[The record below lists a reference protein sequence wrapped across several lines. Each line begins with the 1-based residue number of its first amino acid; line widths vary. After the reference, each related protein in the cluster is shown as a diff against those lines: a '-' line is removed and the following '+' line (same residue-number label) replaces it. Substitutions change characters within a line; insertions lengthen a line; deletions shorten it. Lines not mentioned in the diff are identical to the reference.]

1 MLIALVSGKGSPG
14 TSTTALALALAWP
27 GQVLLADCDPRGGD
41 LLWGYGQG
49 KFAAGAGLLSYQVN
63 SRRASSTVDA
73 LWSATVQ
80 LGENRWALPGVDESR
95 QAGSVEWSGLAR
107 ALRAVPDGVDVI
119 VDCGVVPAH
128 RPPTAIWTAADL
140 VVLVNRSSLKST
152 RAALNAGGLVRSD
165 LMSTGLGADRLV
177 SMVVG
182 AGMPYSMAE
191 VRQALVSVAPV
202 IGELPWEAGA
212 AGTLSDGVVGKRR
225 ELGRL
230 TSAAGVLAKEVQS
243 RATELYRPG
252 AFAPTSSALPPAPS
266 MPPLAARTM
275 NGSSMNGGAR
285 A

>member
-1 MLIALVSGKGSPG
+1 VLIALVSGKGSPG
-14 TSTTALALALAWP
+14 TSTTALAMALAWP
-27 GQVLLADCDPRGGD
+27 GPVLLADCDPRGGD

-63 SRRASSTVDA
+63 SRRSSSTVDA

-80 LGENRWALPGVDESR
+80 LGEDRWALPGVDESR

-107 ALRAVPDGVDVI
+107 AFRSAPAGVDVI

-128 RPPTAIWTAADL
+128 RPPMAIWTAADL

-165 LMSTGLGADRLV
+165 LMSTGYGADRLV

-182 AGMPYSMAE
+182 AGMPYSLAD
-191 VRQALVSVAPV
+191 VRQALAGVAPV
-202 IGELPWEAGA
+202 VGELPWEVRA
-212 AGTLSDGVVGKRR
+212 AATLSDGAVGKRR
-225 ELGRL
+225 DLARL
-230 TSAAGVLAKEVQS
+230 TTAAGVLAQIVRQ
-243 RATELYRPG
+243 RAAAMDRLGSLALP
-252 AFAPTSSALPPAPS
+252 SSVLPPAPS
-266 MPPLAARTM
+266 MPSTNGSM
-275 NGSSMNGGAR
+275 NGSSMNGGAH